1 MAEDFITECDGTFLR
16 ITINHPE
23 EGNAMTD
30 GMAAE
35 LSSLLDGAAARA
47 RCVILRGAGK
57 DFCVGRSPKGR
68 VPPKTPEALDMRRSN
83 TVIFD
88 SYDAFR
94 RTTVPVI
101 SVVTGRALGFG
112 CALAAL
118 GDITIATEDA
128 QFQLPEFAHNIMPT
142 MAMSSL
148 LGKVTAKSMM
158 YIVYSTAFLDANR
171 AREIGLVNQVVAKAD
186 LDKEVD
192 TLCASIAQAPLAAVL
207 AVKEYATHAPQ
218 MHMTGAIEYA
228 RYLHATVNS
237 SNELKPAKK

>member
-1 MAEDFITECDGTFLR
+1 MSEDFITECDGTFLR

-47 RCVILRGAGK
+47 RCVVLRGAGK

-83 TVIFD
+83 TVVFD
-88 SYDAFR
+88 CYDAFR
-94 RTTVPVI
+94 RTPIPVI
-101 SVVTGRALGFG
+101 SVVTGQALGFG

-118 GDITIATEDA
+118 GDITVASEDA

-148 LGKVTAKSMM
+148 LGKVTGKSMM
-158 YIVYSTAFLDANR
+158 YIVYSTAMMDAKR
-171 AREIGLVNQVVAKAD
+171 AREIGLANEVVAKAD
-186 LDKEVD
+186 LDKAVD
-192 TLCASIAQAPLAAVL
+192 VLCASIAQAPMPAVL
-207 AVKEYATHAPQ
+207 AVKEFASHAPA
-218 MHMTGAIEYA
+218 MGLAGAIEYA
-228 RYLHATVNS
+228 RSLHATINS
-237 SNELKPAKK
+237 SNEIKPAKK